1 MENTE
6 KLSVQTMKTFSILLL
21 LIDSLLRKIH
31 VVFIEAKWIIKIL
44 QLKGDLRPKNTLIKA
59 N

>member
-6 KLSVQTMKTFSILLL
+6 KFSVQTMKTFSILLL